1 MRQAAIFTVVGLLAG
16 IALASW
22 VGRSPLPAL
31 EADADRSDARF
42 ATAVTSD
49 DEIAARLA
57 ELERRLAAEVERR
70 VALEATVTDL
80 TERLGPNGMLP
91 LTGEAQ
97 AAAGPNGAEQ
107 PSPRQ
112 LFADRRALRAQQQ
125 SPEYRRDQLI
135 SAGFAPDQA
144 QWIVDREAQSRM
156 DLLNAQYTARR
167 EGEPF
172 DPLQSHLAMQVEMR
186 QQLGDA
192 GYEQYLEATGQPTN
206 VRVFEVLQKSPGY
219 EAGLRSGDEIVAYG
233 GERVF
238 SLGELNDL
246 TVAGNPGETVAVD
259 IMRDGQA
266 MQIYIPRGPIGISGG
281 GFLRGP
287 AGAVFGAFEAIA
299 PP

>member
-1 MRQAAIFTVVGLLAG
+1 MRQAAIFTAVGLLAG

-22 VGRSPLPAL
+22 LGRNPMPVL
-31 EADADRSDARF
+31 EVEADRSDATF
-42 ATAVTSD
+42 PSAVTSD
-49 DEIAARLA
+49 HDIAARLA
-57 ELERRLAAEVERR
+57 ELEQRLAVEAERR
-70 VALEATVTDL
+70 GALEATVTAL
-80 TERLGPNGMLP
+80 SERLGPNGMMP
-91 LTGEAQ
+91 LTAEAQ
-97 AAAGPNGAEQ
+97 PTAGPSDAEP
-107 PSPRQ
+107 PSPRR
-112 LFADRRALRAQQQ
+112 LFAERRALRAQQQ

-135 SAGFAPDQA
+135 SAGFAADQA

-156 DLLNAQYTARR
+156 DLLNAQYAARR

-172 DPLQSHLAMQVEMR
+172 DPLQSHLVMQVEMR

-206 VRVFEVLQKSPGY
+206 VPVFEVLQNSPGY
-219 EAGLRSGDEIVAYG
+219 AAGLRSGDEIVAYG

-238 SLGELNDL
+238 NLGELNDL

-299 PP
+299 SP

>member
-1 MRQAAIFTVVGLLAG
+1 MRQAAIFTAVGLLAG

-22 VGRSPLPAL
+22 FGRGPMPTLD
-31 EADADRSDARF
+31 ADADRSDASF

-49 DEIAARLA
+49 HEIAARLT
-57 ELERRLAAEVERR
+57 ELERRLAAEAERR
-70 VALEATVTDL
+70 VALEATVADL

-91 LTGEAQ
+91 LTAEAQ
-97 AAAGPNGAEQ
+97 AAVGPNHAEP
-107 PSPRQ
+107 PSPRRF
-112 LFADRRALRAQQQ
+112 FAERRALRAQQQ

-156 DLLNAQYTARR
+156 DLLNAQYAARR
-167 EGEPF
+167 DGEPF
-172 DPLQSHLAMQVEMR
+172 DPFQGQLAMEAELR
-186 QQLGDA
+186 QQLGDG
-192 GYEQYLEATGQPTN
+192 GYEQYLDATGQLTSVP
-206 VRVFEVLQKSPGY
+206 VLEVLQNSPGY

-238 SLGELNDL
+238 NFRELNDL
-246 TVAGNPGETVAVD
+246 TVQGSPGETVAVD

-281 GFLRGP
+281 GFFRGP
-287 AGAVFGAFEAIA
+287 AGTVFGAVEAI
-299 PP
+299 PPP